1 MVGGGFCGEICV
13 KIRAMIRAKI
23 LANMARA
30 VASAFGR
37 SDGPRGRS
45 GPPVLRSAKRGIPR
59 LRERRGCGRESTK
72 NEDAASTFGKSGVPR
87 GGPDL
92 RATAPGQANTV

>member
-13 KIRAMIRAKI
+13 KIRAKI
-23 LANMARA
+23 LAKMARA

-59 LRERRGCGRESTK
+59 LKERRGRGRDATK